1 MCHAPTLKDT
11 STSHSVKY
19 CSFKSTDFGVSHGL
33 PPYANAK
40 SVYTRV
46 GSFLYPIQR
55 FACFRVLGT
64 ISTGLFSTHEPY
76 YKRQVLKRDGLISD
90 PTRVQHAQNG
100 MIVQHGRRHRI
111 DQRRISIIYVL
122 ENMEVA

>member
-1 MCHAPTLKDT
+1 MQMQSPYIRV
-11 STSHSVKY
+11 SVVF
-19 CSFKSTDFGVSHGL
+19 SIRFNDSRALESWVQ
-33 PPYANAK
+33 
-40 SVYTRV
+40 
-46 GSFLYPIQR
+46 FLQV
-55 FACFRVLGT
+55 C
-64 ISTGLFSTHEPY
+64 FSTHEPY

-122 ENMEVA
+122 ANMEAA